1 MNFEKARFNMVEQQI
16 RPWDVLDFDLLDA
29 IEEIPRERFVDAD
42 LQGVAYSDTELPLPN
57 GAKMLEPKI
66 VARLIQGLKLTRE
79 DKVLEIGTGSGY
91 ATAVLAKLA
100 GEVVSDDIDDAQQN
114 RAKAVLAA
122 LNLTNIRFVQND
134 GLTETAEGAP
144 FDAIYVG
151 GAVGEVPEVLKNQ
164 LKDGGRMVVAV
175 GGSPVQ
181 RALLITRKGSE
192 FTETVLFDTQIALLD
207 GESEKP
213 FGGFDF

>member
-164 LKDGGRMVVAV
+164 LKDGGRMVVTV